1 MFPAIS
7 HILSACLL
15 LLLLPKDRLVRQAEL
30 ISYEVRS
37 QFLRGTLSR
46 GFPIYYEAPDSS
58 LSARLSRLRSSGKN
72 PIPQHFKVL

>member
-1 MFPAIS
+1 MTS

-30 ISYEVRS
+30 ISYEGRS

-46 GFPIYYEAPDSS
+46 GFPIINYEAPDSS
-58 LSARLSRLRSSGKN
+58 LAARLSRLSSSGKN
-72 PIPQHFKVL
+72 PITQHFKVL